1 MSRDTFHGCSAVPEQ
16 LPIDLLCLS
25 EARPPGFVPRPSPEL
40 VERIRRYGPIDAV
53 VVRPTSDG
61 RYEILSRPEV
71 WVATGRAGRH
81 EVPAFIRHDL
91 SAEQAGAIVREH
103 YVDRPVLPLEEARR
117 LKAEL
122 DAQPN
127 PEARGAITAVAA
139 RAGRP
144 RAYVAHALRL
154 LELPTDVQQL
164 VETGRLT
171 PGHVRPLVALRDPD
185 RQRSLARE
193 FVERGFTVRAAEQR
207 VRTLRAETPPSEGP
221 PASGCSAA
229 NSDLHRLE
237 SVMTDLLGC
246 QFRLDTSRGVA
257 EIAYY
262 GDLEILQGVLERLGY
277 RS

>member
-1 MSRDTFHGCSAVPEQ
+1 MGCSAVPDR

-53 VVRPTSDG
+53 VVRPIGDG

-81 EVPAFIRHDL
+81 EVPVVIRDDL

-139 RAGRP
+139 RAGRR

-164 VETGRLT
+164 VESGRLT
-171 PGHVRPLVALRDPD
+171 PGHVRPLVSLRDPD

-193 FVERGFTVRAAEQR
+193 FVESGFTVRAAEQR
-207 VRTLRAETPPSEGP
+207 VRALRTETPPPKAP
-221 PASGCSAA
+221 PASGYTAPD
-229 NSDLHRLE
+229 SDLHRLE

-246 QFRLDTSRGVA
+246 QFRLDTRRGVA

>member
-1 MSRDTFHGCSAVPEQ
+1 VPEQ
-16 LPIDLLCLS
+16 LPIDLLRLS
-25 EARPPGFVPRPSPEL
+25 DARPPGFIPRPSAEL

-53 VVRPTSDG
+53 VVRPTGSG

-81 EVPAFIRHDL
+81 EVPVLIRYDL
-91 SAEQAGAIVREH
+91 TAEQAEAIVREQ
-103 YVDRPVLPLEEARR
+103 YVDGSTSPLDEARR
-117 LKAEL
+117 LKADL
-122 DAQPN
+122 DAQPH
-127 PEARGAITAVAA
+127 PEARGAITEVAA
-139 RAGRP
+139 RAGRS

-164 VETGRLT
+164 VESGRLT

-185 RQRSLARE
+185 RQRALARE
-193 FVERGFTVRAAEQR
+193 FVELGFTVRAAEQR
-207 VRTLRAETPPSEGP
+207 VRALRAETPPPDAS
-221 PASGCSAA
+221 PASAPSTADA
-229 NSDLHRLE
+229 DLQRLE

-246 QFRLDTSRGVA
+246 QFRLDTRRGVA

-262 GDLEILQGVLERLGY
+262 GNLEILQGVLERLGY